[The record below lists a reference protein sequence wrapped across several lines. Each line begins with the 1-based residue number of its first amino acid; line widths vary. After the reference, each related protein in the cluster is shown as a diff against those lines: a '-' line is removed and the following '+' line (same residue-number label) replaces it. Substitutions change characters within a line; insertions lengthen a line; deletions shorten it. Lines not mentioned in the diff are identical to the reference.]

1 MNNDYEKKN
10 SFRMRQDSSHKERR
24 DSSVEE
30 TGKTEAADGFRRTLA
45 EKFLHTY
52 ITYHTYYRKLF
63 PEEEGFTR
71 APMKMIGALW
81 VQRKCSLK
89 NYAPYYPSR
98 IPTAALWS
106 ISW

>member
-30 TGKTEAADGFRRTLA
+30 TGQTEAADGFRRTLA

-71 APMKMIGALW
+71 AAEENDWCIAGAEEMFLKKIMRHIIHLGS
-81 VQRKCSLK
+81 QRQH
-89 NYAPYYPSR
+89 YGR
-98 IPTAALWS
+98 
-106 ISW
+106 